1 MSSMPV
7 PASRIVPLI
16 AAGPRRANTRPPHE
30 RVSYELARLRAADT
44 REPPARYAHL
54 AVPHD

>member
-1 MSSMPV
+1 MPA
-7 PASRIVPLI
+7 PASRIVPLV

-44 REPPARYAHL
+44 REPPPRYAHL
-54 AVPHD
+54 AQPHD